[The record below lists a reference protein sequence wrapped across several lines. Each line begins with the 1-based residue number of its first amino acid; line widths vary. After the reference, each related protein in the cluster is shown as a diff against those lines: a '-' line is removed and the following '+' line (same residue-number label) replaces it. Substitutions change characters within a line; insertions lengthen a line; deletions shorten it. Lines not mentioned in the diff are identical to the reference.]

1 MIVLDEVENEHSIAA
16 EVEAEAE
23 IATLNVMITAWE
35 IVMIDDM
42 TIEVLVDVVAIL
54 RVEDR
59 DADNAEQRTV
69 SDLQFMCIFKP
80 ERISTWFQLCL
91 MFYQIADAF
100 PSLIHKHRIN
110 LHTTFYFSNRRP
122 FLAFAKIIYSHLSNC
137 PIIPHDK
144 IFLILRLVTIDLDI
158 PSSSLSGIRVLT
170 SLFRISIPVYVCAL
184 ITPKSLDARS
194 TRLEVNSLKCGWIQ

>member
-1 MIVLDEVENEHSIAA
+1 M
-16 EVEAEAE
+16 
-23 IATLNVMITAWE
+23 
-35 IVMIDDM
+35 
-42 TIEVLVDVVAIL
+42 
-54 RVEDR
+54 
-59 DADNAEQRTV
+59 

-100 PSLIHKHRIN
+100 
-110 LHTTFYFSNRRP
+110 RP
-122 FLAFAKIIYSHLSNC
+122 LYISTESTCTRHSISQIVVTFLAFAKIIYCHLSNR
-137 PIIPHDK
+137 PIIPHDE

-158 PSSSLSGIRVLT
+158 PSSSLSGIRVFT

-194 TRLEVNSLKCGWIQ
+194 TRLEVNSLKCGWNQ